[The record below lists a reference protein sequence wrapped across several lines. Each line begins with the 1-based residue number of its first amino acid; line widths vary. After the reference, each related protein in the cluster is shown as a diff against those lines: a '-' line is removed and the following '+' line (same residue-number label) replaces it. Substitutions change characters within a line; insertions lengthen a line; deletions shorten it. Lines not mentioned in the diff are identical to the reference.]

1 MKPFV
6 IFTYDK
12 TFEGFLSCVFFAY
25 EQKIQPDTIQGEY
38 EPKPLFFDYSYHI
51 ITEEEKSKR
60 VWLSLESKLSPFARK
75 MLFNVWL
82 SEVDEF
88 ETLLFRY
95 VCKIIDS
102 TISIE
107 MNFGDDD
114 ILAVSKI
121 AKKVGSEARK
131 VIQFVRFQQTKD
143 GIYFA
148 PVAPRYNIISLT
160 VNHFKKRYA
169 DQEWIIYDTNRKFG
183 LYYDLSE
190 VNEITFDR
198 KLLEAFT
205 QGALKDDKASESEVF
220 FKNLWK
226 TYFQHLTIKER
237 LNPQLQLQNMP
248 KRYWKYLSEM
258 Q

>member
-1 MKPFV
+1 
-6 IFTYDK
+6 
-12 TFEGFLSCVFFAY
+12 
-25 EQKIQPDTIQGEY
+25 
-38 EPKPLFFDYSYHI
+38 
-51 ITEEEKSKR
+51 
-60 VWLSLESKLSPFARK
+60 

-190 VNEITFDR
+190 VNEVTFDR

>member
-25 EQKIQPDTIQGEY
+25 EQKIRPDTIQDEY

-51 ITEEEKSKR
+51 ITEDEKSNR
-60 VWLSLESKLSPFARK
+60 VWKSLESKLSPFARK

-82 SEVDEF
+82 SEVDEV
-88 ETLLFRY
+88 EALLFRY
-95 VCKIIDS
+95 VSKVIDS
-102 TISIE
+102 SIAIE

-190 VNEITFDR
+190 VNEVTFDK

-205 QGALKDDKASESEVF
+205 EGALKDDKASESEVF

-237 LNPQLQLQNMP
+237 FNPQLQLQNMP